1 MNDGANHSNNEQQP
15 ESGHSSPQVN
25 LGTSMPLAA
34 ETESLQEVS
43 THEGYA
49 LWAAS
54 SGFHGILALVCAA
67 RMQQVERMVKESRRP
82 SGRRGDA

>member
-1 MNDGANHSNNEQQP
+1 MNDGANHSNDEQQP

-43 THEGYA
+43 TQEG
-49 LWAAS
+49 
-54 SGFHGILALVCAA
+54 
-67 RMQQVERMVKESRRP
+67 
-82 SGRRGDA
+82 